1 MKSYIAS
8 LARTFRLDDAS
19 VLAVTAVATAVG
31 QICAGII
38 PIIALGVAVYQI
50 RIQKI
55 RLKTERLKFQEAEC
69 DHQDKG
75 KDKGNDHEPG

>member
-1 MKSYIAS
+1 MKSYLAS

-19 VLAVTAVATAVG
+19 VLTITAVATAVG

-55 RLKTERLKFQEAEC
+55 RLKTEQLKFQDAEC
-69 DHQDKG
+69 DHQDK
-75 KDKGNDHEPG
+75 DRGNDHEAG

>member
-8 LARTFRLDDAS
+8 IARTFRLDDAS

-38 PIIALGVAVYQI
+38 PIIALAVAVYQI

-55 RLKTERLKFQEAEC
+55 RLKTEQYKLKDAEC
-69 DHQDKG
+69 DCREKRE
-75 KDKGNDHEPG
+75 KNNDT